1 MSWLDRIA
9 KGAQESV
16 NRATNEADRAIKL
29 TRVTTEINGKRG
41 ELDRAYALIG
51 HAVWELHQNGSP
63 VPDGLSEQFAG
74 VEALNKQLLELEA
87 QREALRLNPTPPG
100 APASGAPPSTPAG
113 GPAMEGT
120 VIDSD
125 PPRQQFCGGC
135 GAALQA
141 GAKFCINCGRPT
153 G

>member
-9 KGAQESV
+9 KDVQEGM
-16 NRATNEADRAIKL
+16 NRATSEADRAIKL
-29 TRVTTEINGKRG
+29 TRIGTEINGKRA

-51 HAVWELHQNGSP
+51 HAVWELHQNGAA

-74 VEALNKQLLELEA
+74 VDALNKQLLDLEA
-87 QREALRLNPTPPG
+87 QREALKLNPTPPG
-100 APASGAPPSTPAG
+100 PPPASAPSS

-120 VIDSD
+120 VIDPD

-135 GAALQA
+135 GAALQPE
-141 GAKFCINCGRPT
+141 AKFCINCGRPT
-153 G
+153 S